1 VYPYEIRCS
10 NMKNLPLEIPHYEQQ
25 IAAFKAWLKTLG
37 YSDSACYNLPHHLR
51 EFFHWLEQLG
61 VYKTDEITNDQTAN
75 YFGYLASRKNQRRG
89 GSLSASFLNKHR
101 AALSKYSEFSVLT
114 NGHKIPLKIA
124 YQKALSSLPEIVTT
138 KEIKQLYAACEDG
151 PRGYR
156 DLAMLAL
163 YYGCGLR
170 RKEGAMLNVQ
180 DIDLTRKLIHVRC
193 TKNGRERYVPLS
205 EYSAKMLEIY
215 LYDGRHLLTSK
226 QVEEDG
232 LLIGRWGRRINSES
246 LAQRLRLLAEY
257 TGNKTLKDKNITL
270 HQLRHSVATH
280 LLEAGMPLHK
290 ISKFLGHRSLDST
303 QIYTHVLATTQTEK
317 S

>member
-1 VYPYEIRCS
+1 MYPYEIQCC

-25 IAAFKAWLKTLG
+25 LIAFKAWLKTLG

-61 VYKTDEITNDQTAN
+61 VYKTDEITSDHTAS
-75 YFGYLASRKNQRRG
+75 YFGYLASRRNQRRG

-101 AALSKYSEFSVLT
+101 AALSKYSEFSALT

-124 YQKALSSLPEIVTT
+124 YQKTRSSLPEIITT
-138 KEIKQLYAACEDG
+138 KEIKQLYAACEDNA
-151 PRGYR
+151 RGYR
-156 DLAMLAL
+156 DLAMLAV

-170 RKEGAMLNVQ
+170 RNEGVMLNVQ
-180 DIDLTRKLIHVRC
+180 DIDLTRKLIHVRHP
-193 TKNGRERYVPLS
+193 KNGRERYVPIS
-205 EYSAKMLEIY
+205 EYSAKMLEVY

-232 LLIGRWGRRINSES
+232 LLIGRWGKRINSHS
-246 LAQRLRLLAEY
+246 LARRLSLLAEN
-257 TGNKTLKDKNITL
+257 TSNKTLKNKNVAL
-270 HQLRHSVATH
+270 HKLRHSIATH

-290 ISKFLGHRSLDST
+290 IARFLGHRSLDST
-303 QIYTHVLATTQTEK
+303 QIYTHVLATSQTEN